1 MSFSKDVKEELFS
14 VIPKSRHCIV
24 AELVGIFLMHGIDI
38 HKSMSDD
45 ALQRKVFTLLNK
57 TRNIGKDVTVLSEDV
72 YLETIKMVKL
82 KDDCSMVDELIIQQP
97 CCKRSFIRGAFL
109 AAGSISDPNKGYH
122 FEIVCNYESQ
132 AMQLVKAMNVFDV
145 EAKYVSRNGKYV
157 AYLKEGAQIVEIL
170 RVMEAAHSVMEL
182 ENIRVVKEVRGTI
195 NRKVNCETAN
205 IGKTVSTAVRQI
217 EDINLIDKHLGLE
230 NLPPQLQEI
239 AAVRLE
245 YPDTPLGS
253 LGQYLDPPIGKSGV
267 NHRLKKLAKIA
278 EEFR

>member
-1 MSFSKDVKEELFS
+1 M
-14 VIPKSRHCIV
+14 V
-24 AELVGIFLMHGIDI
+24 AEMSGIFLMEGINAFQNY
-38 HKSMSDD
+38 SDEP
-45 ALQRKVFTLLNK
+45 LNRKVFTLLNK

-132 AMQLVKAMNVFDV
+132 AIQLVKAMNVFDV

>member
-14 VIPKSRHCIV
+14 IIPKSRHCIV
-24 AELVGIFLMHGIDI
+24 AELAGIFLMHGIDI

-57 TRNIGKDVTVLSEDV
+57 TRNIGKDVSVLSEDV